1 MDQLACTAAMSCLE
15 EEAFLSRLIRSSTQ
29 HRVWLI
35 GAQDVQQYL
44 KSTMDALIRVAESSD
59 GRSGPVGMSQEE
71 YEQLI
76 RFIVY
81 LALFFD
87 SFCIIKDRTGA
98 ETSTSS
104 FYSTVVAPK

>member
-35 GAQDVQQYL
+35 GAQNVQQYL
-44 KSTMDALIRVAESSD
+44 KSTMDALIRVAESD

-71 YEQLI
+71 YEPLI